1 MRSPMILPWIARRN
15 GLTIEH
21 AEALWQQT
29 VKTADARF
37 GASRNTSEYWAF
49 TIDDFLRRAR
59 AGRIEPPARR
69 SGDFAWQPATGGSS
83 GKLACF
89 ESARPPF
96 EGSIGLTFLR
106 RIADETC

>member
-15 GLTIEH
+15 SLTIEH

-37 GASRNTSEYWAF
+37 GSLRNTSEYWAF

-59 AGRIEPPARR
+59 SNGIERPDHRPADAL
-69 SGDFAWQPATGGSS
+69 GCPESS
-83 GKLACF
+83 
-89 ESARPPF
+89 RPPWD
-96 EGSIGLTFLR
+96 GTIGFTFGP

>member
-15 GLTIEH
+15 GLTLEH

-59 AGRIEPPARR
+59 SNGIERPDHRPADALGCPESSR
-69 SGDFAWQPATGGSS
+69 PACHGT
-83 GKLACF
+83 
-89 ESARPPF
+89 
-96 EGSIGLTFLR
+96 IGFTFVR